1 MKKNNFQKIS
11 TTAAI
16 LLVVIAA
23 LGAYST
29 PAAAMEPNQ
38 AAGPTTAN
46 CYSGEFHA
54 ASDCDRLATGT
65 TYLIVTVLS
74 PTLQDCYSSV
84 FHAASDCDRIASGNF
99 IPVTGNT
106 D

>member
-29 PAAAMEPNQ
+29 PVNAMETRQ
-38 AAGPTTAN
+38 ATGPTTAN
-46 CYSGEFHA
+46 CYSDEFHA
-54 ASDCDRLATGT
+54 ASDCDRLATTPNLAAAGGP
-65 TYLIVTVLS
+65 S
-74 PTLQDCYSSV
+74 LQDCYSSV

-99 IPVTGNT
+99 IPVTGKT